1 MEANINPLPSER
13 DLETNSLLDMLIE
26 RMPMGAAILDPVL
39 TVRRYNTMWVEFV
52 ERCLNIP
59 PSQVAP
65 GINFFDLVHGNEAV
79 FSPLLERV
87 LTGETV
93 RLDALRS
100 ESEATVS
107 YWEVILIPLLE
118 SSTLKGVVNITADAT
133 QRVMTYQFMQESEE
147 QYRSIFEAST
157 DGLLILDLNGTVVD
171 ANPAA
176 CRMHGYTYAELIG
189 LSPKTFVHPEYHYL
203 ADKLMATVQAGE
215 QFRGRAVNLR
225 KDGSTLHVELL
236 GTTCTYMGRPHLL
249 AVVRD
254 ISEQVEA
261 YQTLEMHVEERTH
274 ELYTL
279 LEVVHSLTTTL
290 ELRPLLRLI
299 LNQLR
304 KVVDYSGAAIFTLEG
319 QELVILDY
327 QGPISQEEALKLH
340 FPLNEAGV
348 NTEVI
353 RRRIPVIIPDVRA
366 DTPLARAFRES
377 AGEKLETIFSYIGS
391 WMGIPLIVRERAVGM
406 LSLDHSES
414 NYYSSR
420 HARLALA
427 FANQAAVAIEN
438 ARLYHEEQE
447 RRHEAEQRRRVAEG
461 LGDILTII
469 NSNRSLDE
477 ILDYLVTRIGLML
490 GADGVAVFC
499 LRSKDGPLTVQ
510 AAQGLPADFVSQISL
525 PVGQGAVGW
534 SLLTRKPVFV
544 PDVHDFPA
552 QFRPQLEPPQQEL
565 LTRLSERCRAVLAVP
580 IIVKNEP
587 YGSIALY
594 YTGSQ
599 ELSEESISLA
609 AAFADQAAL
618 AIENARLRTQA
629 EQAAAAAER
638 SRLARDLHDAVTQ
651 TLFSASL
658 IAEVLP
664 RLWERDAEEGR
675 RRLEE
680 LRQLTRGALAE
691 MRTLL
696 LELRPAALTEV
707 SLGDLLRQLAEA
719 VTGRARIPITLA
731 VDGQCPL
738 PPDVQIALYRI
749 AQEALNNVAK
759 HAGASQATVD
769 LNCNED
775 GIKLRIRDNGR
786 GFDLSLVSPT
796 SLGLGIM
803 RERAESVGAILAID
817 SQIGKGTEVTVIWV
831 RPKEVAIHD

>member
-1 MEANINPLPSER
+1 MGAAEFSSPQQN
-13 DLETNSLLDMLIE
+13 LESAGLLSLLIDRI
-26 RMPMGAAILDPVL
+26 PMGAAILDPTLV
-39 TVRRYNTMWVEFV
+39 VRHCNSMWVDFAG
-52 ERCLNIP
+52 RCLNV
-59 PSQVAP
+59 PSAQVMP
-65 GINFFDLVHGNEAV
+65 GVKFVDLVRGNEAV
-79 FSPLLERV
+79 FSPLLDRV
-87 LTGETV
+87 LAGETV

-100 ESEATVS
+100 ESEAAVS
-107 YWEVILIPLLE
+107 YWEVTLIPLLE
-118 SSTLKGVVNITADAT
+118 GGKLIGVVNIVADAT
-133 QRVMTYQFMQESEE
+133 QRVLAYQFMQESEE

-189 LSPKTFVHPEYHYL
+189 LNPKVFVHPEYHYL
-203 ADKLMATVQAGE
+203 ADKLMATVQGGE

-249 AVVRD
+249 AIVRD

-261 YQTLEMHVEERTH
+261 YQTLEMHVEERTR

-279 LEVVHSLTTTL
+279 LEVAQSLTTTL
-290 ELRPLLRLI
+290 ELKPLLRLI

-319 QELVILDY
+319 QELAVLDY
-327 QGPISQEEALKLH
+327 QGPVSQDEALRLR
-340 FPLNEAGV
+340 FSLEDMGV

-353 RRRIPVIIPDVRA
+353 RRRIPVIIPDVHA
-366 DTPLARAFRES
+366 DTPLARMFRES
-377 AGEKLETIFSYIGS
+377 AGEKLGTIFSYIGS

-406 LSLDHSES
+406 LSLDHSEP

-438 ARLYHEEQE
+438 ARLYHEEQA

-477 ILDYLVTRIGLML
+477 ILDYLVAQIGQML

-499 LRSKDGPLTVQ
+499 LRGKDGPLTIQ
-510 AAQGLPADFVSQISL
+510 AAQGLPADLVSQISL
-525 PVGQGAVGW
+525 PLGQGAVGQ
-534 SLLTRKPVFV
+534 SLLTCKPIFT
-544 PDVHDFPA
+544 PDTHD
-552 QFRPQLEPPQQEL
+552 L
-565 LTRLSERCRAVLAVP
+565 LTQFGLQQPELVAHLSERCRAVLAVP

-594 YTGSQ
+594 YAVPQ
-599 ELSEESISLA
+599 ELTEESISLA
-609 AAFADQAAL
+609 VAFADQAAL

-664 RLWERDAEEGR
+664 RLWERDIEEGR

-696 LELRPAALTEV
+696 LELRPTALTEV

-719 VTGRARIPITLA
+719 VTGRARIPVALK

-749 AQEALNNVAK
+749 AQEGLNNIAK
-759 HAGASQATVD
+759 HAVASQATASLDCSGDRV
-769 LNCNED
+769 E
-775 GIKLRIRDNGR
+775 LRICDDGR
-786 GFDLSLVSPT
+786 GFDPSVVSPT
-796 SLGLGIM
+796 SLGIGIM
-803 RERAESVGAILAID
+803 RERAESIGASLTIE
-817 SQIGKGTEVTVIWV
+817 SQIGKGTQVTVIWT
-831 RPKEVAIHD
+831 RPKEEAGT

>member
-1 MEANINPLPSER
+1 MDANGNHLPSKR
-13 DLETNSLLDMLIE
+13 GLESLGLLGMLIE
-26 RMPMGAAILDPVL
+26 RMPMGAAVLDSALMVQC
-39 TVRRYNTMWVEFV
+39 YNPMWMDFV
-52 ERCLNIP
+52 KRCLNIP
-59 PSQVAP
+59 PDQITP
-65 GINFFDLVHGNEAV
+65 GIGFPELVRGNEAV
-79 FSPLLERV
+79 FSPLLCRV
-87 LTGETV
+87 LAGETV

-107 YWEVILIPLLE
+107 YWEVSLIPLLE
-118 SSTLKGVVNITADAT
+118 DGKLAGIVNMAADAT
-133 QRVMTYQFMQESEE
+133 QRVMTYQFLQESEE

-157 DGLLILDLNGTVVD
+157 DGLLILDLNGTVID

-203 ADKLMATVQAGE
+203 ADKLIATVQAGE

-261 YQTLEMHVEERTH
+261 YQTLELHVEERTH

-290 ELRPLLRLI
+290 ELKPLLRLI
-299 LNQLR
+299 LSQLK

-319 QELVILDY
+319 QDLVVLDY
-327 QGPISQEEALKLH
+327 QGPVPQEEALGLR
-340 FPLNEAGV
+340 FPLAEMNV

-353 RRRIPVIIPDVRA
+353 RRRVPVIIPDVRA
-366 DTPLARAFRES
+366 DTSLARTFRES
-377 AGEKLETIFSYIGS
+377 VGEEFTTTFSYISS

-406 LSLDHSES
+406 LSLDHSEP

-447 RRHEAEQRRRVAEG
+447 RRREAEQRRRVAEG

-477 ILDYLVTRIGLML
+477 ILDYLVAQIGLML

-499 LRSKDGPLTVQ
+499 LHGKEGPLTIQ
-510 AAQGLPADFVSQISL
+510 AAQGLPPDFVSQLTL
-525 PVGQGAVGW
+525 PFGQGAVGW

-552 QFRPQLEPPQQEL
+552 QFSPQIEPSQQEL
-565 LTRLSERCRAVLAVP
+565 LTRLSERYCAVLAVP
-580 IIVKNEP
+580 IIVKDEP

-594 YTGSQ
+594 YTSPQ
-599 ELSEESISLA
+599 ELSEEAISLTV
-609 AAFADQAAL
+609 AFADQAAL

-664 RLWERDAEEGR
+664 RLWERDMEEGR
-675 RRLEE
+675 HRLEE

-707 SLGDLLRQLAEA
+707 GLGDLLRQLTEA

-731 VDGQCPL
+731 VDGQCPM

-759 HAGASQATVD
+759 HAAANQATVNLSCTKD
-769 LNCNED
+769 EV
-775 GIKLRIRDNGR
+775 KLRICDNGR
-786 GFDLSLVSPT
+786 GFEPSLISPT
-796 SLGLGIM
+796 NLGLGIM
-803 RERAESVGAILAID
+803 RERAESIGASLIIN
-817 SQIGKGTEVTVIWV
+817 SQIGKGTQVTVVWV
-831 RPKEVAIHD
+831 RPKEAADT